1 MKWDVYTFWKRE
13 LELKRVIA
21 WVCSAVVE
29 GDEGSLTIL
38 LKQMNVNGKGK
49 HVSIINK
56 ANKVEE
62 KFWE

>member
-1 MKWDVYTFWKRE
+1 MGGVKS
-13 LELKRVIA
+13 I
-21 WVCSAVVE
+21 
-29 GDEGSLTIL
+29 TIL

-62 KFWE
+62 KF